1 LTQQFWTLLTL
12 EKQTCNLMNVILAF
26 DALLSRGNLIL
37 FRPFVWIFIIY
48 NYPYLANVTIENVSC
63 VYSQQEKQHLR
74 LDPITTRS
82 VVLLQIQVSM
92 EQVLSLWR
100 GIVFTLI
107 RPQTRDST
115 VKNMR
120 QCGSMIAWGRLDYCS
135 SRIRIAKILIKKI
148 VCIV

>member
-1 LTQQFWTLLTL
+1 
-12 EKQTCNLMNVILAF
+12 MNVILAF

-82 VVLLQIQVSM
+82 VVLLQIQVLM

-100 GIVFTLI
+100 GIVFYPYKTTNK
-107 RPQTRDST
+107 RFDS
-115 VKNMR
+115 KEYEAM
-120 QCGSMIAWGRLDYCS
+120 WLDDS
-135 SRIRIAKILIKKI
+135 LRKA
-148 VCIV
+148 